1 MRPLRVVYTLGE
13 LVSIADCGDAV
24 TVGSEFAT
32 EEDSVED
39 GQVWVGSCI
48 GMSSK
53 LFPLDGVCILGIG
66 RRCLR
71 FLRSNPR
78 GVDT

>member
-1 MRPLRVVYTLGE
+1 MRPLRVVHALGE
-13 LVSIADCGDAV
+13 LVSIADRGDAV

-32 EEDSVED
+32 EEYSVED
-39 GQVWVGSCI
+39 GQVRVGSCI

-53 LFPLDGVCILGIG
+53 LFPLDEVCMLGIG

-71 FLRSNPR
+71 FLRSDP
-78 GVDT
+78 